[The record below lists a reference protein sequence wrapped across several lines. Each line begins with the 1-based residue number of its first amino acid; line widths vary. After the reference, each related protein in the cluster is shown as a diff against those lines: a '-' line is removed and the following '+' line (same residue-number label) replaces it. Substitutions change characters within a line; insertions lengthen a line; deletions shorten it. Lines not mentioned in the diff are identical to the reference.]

1 MIRTL
6 IKNILKN
13 VRNYPTY
20 RIPYILREIG
30 NHPTDANQEYI
41 KNGWNYPTYGIPD
54 ILSGVGNIKYIEMV
68 GNKKGRKS
76 S

>member
-1 MIRTL
+1 MIQTL
-6 IKNILKN
+6 IKNILRK

-41 KNGWNYPTYGIPD
+41 KND
-54 ILSGVGNIKYIEMV
+54 RKLS
-68 GNKKGRKS
+68 
-76 S
+76 